1 MITTNDHVNAPAIEP
16 KKLDIRTTDQLKQPA
31 PEPVTR
37 GAGPGKMIT
46 THDERDIEDHSAS
59 NPLVNEGLP
68 EPAPKKGGAKKST

>member
-16 KKLDIRTTDQLKQPA
+16 KKLGIRTTGQLKQPA

-46 THDERDIEDHSAS
+46 THDE
-59 NPLVNEGLP
+59 
-68 EPAPKKGGAKKST
+68 PAPKKKGGKGKASA